1 MSYIWLLLRALKFAR
16 LARHLLYLQI
26 IRSASNEFSLL
37 LKVKIG
43 NYGILSKGKMIFTLS
58 CIIKII
64 AIMTSHWTAVKTGLI
79 VFIGQKTKLKRGEVK
94 VRGTTLF
101 SPFFADITFSREG
114 LFYKMCAVVNA
125 NIWHMEATGQRH
137 FEFINLKVSTCK
149 LAYYLEKEWH
159 RRYLKWF

>member
-1 MSYIWLLLRALKFAR
+1 MSYSWLLLRALKFAR
-16 LARHLLYLQI
+16 LAWHLLYLQI
-26 IRSASNEFSLL
+26 IRSASNEFSSLL
-37 LKVKIG
+37 EVKIG

-64 AIMTSHWTAVKTGLI
+64 ATMTSQWVAVKTGLI

-101 SPFFADITFSREG
+101 SPFFCRHNLSREG

-125 NIWHMEATGQRH
+125 NIWHMEATGLRH

-149 LAYYLEKEWH
+149 LAYYSEDE
-159 RRYLKWF
+159 Y